1 MSKNVK
7 SNTPITNL
15 VVNWVILHT
24 PASILDAIKAGAAS
38 ITMEQEGF
46 VRNGNRTDHRRAD
59 GTHDPEAFASA
70 KVEQSIHGDY
80 ILNYSTMLG
89 RRADDIVRAVLDHL
103 STVIFPPVPQANTK
117 TDGTPKM
124 NTRPG
129 EREKWMKSLGFGQVD
144 IGAGKRWQL
153 SLAGSDELITAIN
166 ELVPEVFKG
175 TEKPSSTKVQVAFAT
190 SNRTNGTTAYVSLYN
205 PAAEGVDVTKFGLDV
220 AKVRLLLV
228 DGWSFN
234 TVSVKGEKVLPEVAE
249 QYLAALNAA
258 EPVAQ
263 PQIEAVA

>member
-7 SNTPITNL
+7 SNTPITTL
-15 VVNWVILHT
+15 VLNWVLENT
-24 PASILDAIKAGAAS
+24 PASVHDSLKAGAAS
-38 ITMEQEGF
+38 IVTEVDGF

-70 KVEQSIHGDY
+70 KVEQGIHGGY
-80 ILNYSTMLG
+80 ILNYSSMLG

-103 STVIFPPVPQANTK
+103 SMVLIPPVPQANTK
-117 TDGTPKM
+117 ADGTPKM

-129 EREKWMKSLGFGQVD
+129 EREKWMKSLGFGQVEV
-144 IGAGKRWQL
+144 GAGKRWQL
-153 SLAGSDELITAIN
+153 SLAGSAELITAIG

-190 SNRTNGTTAYVSLYN
+190 SSRTNGTTAYVSLYN

-258 EPVAQ
+258 EPAEQ
-263 PQIEAVA
+263 LQIEAVA